1 MVSLA
6 QAATI
11 RASNTRAVNR
21 NEVFMLPPGG
31 KLRALLVM
39 GTNCQLLFDQWRPG
53 RLPHIGIL
61 AQHKPLTD
69 TSVSRYGCQ
78 LTLAGLT
85 RSVSHHAAIGR
96 KASRFIHCPVR

>member
-21 NEVFMLPPGG
+21 NEVFMLPPGE

-61 AQHKPLTD
+61 TNHKPLTD
-69 TSVSRYGCQ
+69 TTISRYGRHV
-78 LTLAGLT
+78 TLAGVT
-85 RSVSHHAAIGR
+85 RSVQNHAALGR
-96 KASRFIHCPVR
+96 EARRL

>member
-11 RASNTRAVNR
+11 RPSNTRAYNS
-21 NEVFMLPPGG
+21 NEGFKLSPGE

-69 TSVSRYGCQ
+69 TSISRYGCQ

-85 RSVSHHAAIGR
+85 RSVQNHAAIGR
-96 KASRFIHCPVR
+96 KAWRFIHWPIR

>member
-11 RASNTRAVNR
+11 RARNTRAVNR

-31 KLRALLVM
+31 KITSIV
-39 GTNCQLLFDQWRPG
+39 GYGENCQQLFDQWRPG

-85 RSVSHHAAIGR
+85 RSVQNHTAIGR
-96 KASRFIHCPVR
+96 KAWRFIHWPIR